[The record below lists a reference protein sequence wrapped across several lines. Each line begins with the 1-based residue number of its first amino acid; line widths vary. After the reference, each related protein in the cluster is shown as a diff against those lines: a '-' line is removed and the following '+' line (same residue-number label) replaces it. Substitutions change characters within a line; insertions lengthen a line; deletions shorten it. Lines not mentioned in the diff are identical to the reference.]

1 MRHARKEEEQPTRNS
16 PVPTPVLTGSGCRG
30 RSREPLSRGAAPPD
44 DRSHYEKAATV
55 AQRLEFDEIG
65 LHALFHGH
73 GNHQFQDAARP
84 SSVPRRPFVLAA
96 GTAWAQSAEIKF
108 KHSSLVIVT
117 GAREIKFDV
126 ELALNDAER
135 ARGLMFREKLGPYD
149 GMLFDF
155 YQEAPVSF
163 WMKNTLI
170 PLDMVFIAGDG
181 TIRHIH
187 ANAVPLSTDTIPSGF
202 PVRAVL
208 EINGGSAK
216 LLGIKPATRSSI
228 RSSATR

>member
-1 MRHARKEEEQPTRNS
+1 MTALLQ
-16 PVPTPVLTGSGCRG
+16 L
-30 RSREPLSRGAAPPD
+30 
-44 DRSHYEKAATV
+44 DRTV
-55 AQRLEFDEIG
+55 APDVFSLTKSACTLYSMAMAIISSRTRLG
-65 LHALFHGH
+65 RRLFLG
-73 GNHQFQDAARP
+73 A
-84 SSVPRRPFVLAA
+84 PFVLAA
-96 GTAWAQSAEIKF
+96 GAALAQSAEIKF
-108 KHSSLVIVT
+108 KQSSLVVVT

-135 ARGLMFREKLGPYD
+135 ARGLMFRDKLGPYD

-187 ANAVPLSTDTIPSGF
+187 ANAVPHSTDTVPSEF

-216 LLGIKPATRSSI
+216 LLGIKPGDKVKHPI
-228 RSSATR
+228 FGNVG

>member
-1 MRHARKEEEQPTRNS
+1 MRRR
-16 PVPTPVLTGSGCRG
+16 R
-30 RSREPLSRGAAPPD
+30 AAG
-44 DRSHYEKAATV
+44 K
-55 AQRLEFDEIG
+55 RLEFDEIG

-84 SSVPRRPFVLAA
+84 PPVLSAPRSFWRGSSAL
-96 GTAWAQSAEIKF
+96 AQSAEIKF
-108 KHSSLVIVT
+108 KHSSLVIAT

-135 ARGLMFREKLGPYD
+135 ARGLMFRDKLGPYD

-170 PLDMVFIAGDG
+170 PLDMVFIGGDG
-181 TIRHIH
+181 TIRHVH
-187 ANAVPLSTDTIPSGF
+187 ANAVPLSTDTVPSEF

-216 LLGIKPATRSSI
+216 LLGIKPGDKVKHPI
-228 RSSATR
+228 FGNV

>member
-1 MRHARKEEEQPTRNS
+1 LTKSARTLYSMAMAIISSRTR
-16 PVPTPVLTGSGCRG
+16 LG
-30 RSREPLSRGAAPPD
+30 RRLFLGA
-44 DRSHYEKAATV
+44 
-55 AQRLEFDEIG
+55 
-65 LHALFHGH
+65 
-73 GNHQFQDAARP
+73 
-84 SSVPRRPFVLAA
+84 PFMLAA
-96 GTAWAQSAEIKF
+96 GAARAQSAEIKF
-108 KHSSLVIVT
+108 KRSSLVVVT

-187 ANAVPLSTDTIPSGF
+187 ANAVPHSTDTVPSEF

-216 LLGIKPATRSSI
+216 LLGIKPGDKVKHPI
-228 RSSATR
+228 FGNV